1 MRIKSERRACET
13 YWASHK
19 YLVLSYSSQ
28 IYLAI
33 REYLKSEEPALEQV
47 RALVQEAVSL
57 PEHRGQVITAYQHV
71 WGYFK
76 KKASQAEKEQFMMLL
91 ERYQYGRIEQEK
103 LAQAIR
109 DLLVIYPNRYLQGS
123 SLLFGGVL

>member
-1 MRIKSERRACET
+1 MKSERRACEI

-19 YLVLSYSSQ
+19 YLVLSHSSK
-28 IYLAI
+28 IYQDI
-33 REYLKSEEPALEQV
+33 RTYLKSDSPALDQV
-47 RALVQEAVSL
+47 KLFVREAVSL

-91 ERYQYGRIEQEK
+91 EQYQYGRIEQEK
-103 LAQAIR
+103 LAQSIR
-109 DLLVIYPNRYLQGS
+109 DLLVTYPSSYLQES